1 MTARNLDAKLLWRKS
16 TNVVM
21 LSLTGLCALVAVSA
35 LFFIL
40 GYLVYHGGKDISW
53 NFFTKLPTPV
63 GESGG
68 GMANA
73 IVGSGKILLLAALIG
88 VPIGLLGG
96 VYLAEFGGRTVPFVV
111 RYTADLLNGVPSIV
125 IGIFAYAVAVM
136 PVHHFSTLAG
146 GLALGIMMIPIVLRS
161 TEEYLHGVPS
171 SMREAAMALGASRS
185 RTISS
190 VVLPAASRAI
200 MSAVLLS
207 LARVAGETAPLLFT
221 AFGNRFWSPGWQ
233 QPTASLPVMIYT
245 YAVGPYEDW
254 HEQAWAAGLVLLSL
268 VLLIN
273 ILVRTIMSRG
283 MSAQRSS

>member
-1 MTARNLDAKLLWRKS
+1 
-16 TNVVM
+16 
-21 LSLTGLCALVAVSA
+21 
-35 LFFIL
+35 
-40 GYLVYHGGKDISW
+40 
-53 NFFTKLPTPV
+53 
-63 GESGG
+63 
-68 GMANA
+68 
-73 IVGSGKILLLAALIG
+73 
-88 VPIGLLGG
+88 
-96 VYLAEFGGRTVPFVV
+96 
-111 RYTADLLNGVPSIV
+111 
-125 IGIFAYAVAVM
+125 
-136 PVHHFSTLAG
+136 LAG

-283 MSAQRSS
+283 MSAQRSQ